1 MREAQSD
8 NLIRIY
14 PDKIPP
20 KENSGFNSG
29 KLMIALAKSL
39 LTEQI
44 TRRVKGGWKRK
55 LLVSISVYSA
65 LTAVESIIEN
75 RRSVM
80 QNLET
85 IDRREL

>member
-1 MREAQSD
+1 MRESQSD

-14 PDKIPP
+14 PDKISP
-20 KENSGFNSG
+20 KDNSGFNSA

-44 TRRVKGGWKRK
+44 TRRVNGGWKRK

-75 RRSVM
+75 RRNIM

-85 IDRREL
+85 IYRREL